1 MSYCKKANALWIHI
15 PKTGGT
21 SIYIYFINKY
31 SKKEVTLF
39 SGIRN
44 TILPEEYLKKISLQH
59 QTYETLIKYKELL
72 SIDINKNTKIFT
84 IVRNPYHRIIS
95 DLFSYEIISKNS
107 TPEEV
112 FESIKTK
119 YLYNNNLDNHNIPQ
133 YLFVCDK
140 HGVLFPEI
148 KIFKTESLKKN
159 IMDYGFSDFNIIF
172 GSIKSKDINVEK
184 EEYINYLNN
193 DSILLINDF
202 YNKDFEL
209 FNYEKIEIN

>member
-1 MSYCKKANALWIHI
+1 MPYCKKANTLWIHI

-21 SIYIYFINKY
+21 SIYIYFLNKY

-44 TILPEEYLKKISLQH
+44 TILPEEHLKKISLQH

-72 SIDINKNTKIFT
+72 NIDCNNNTKIFT
-84 IVRNPYHRIIS
+84 VVRNPYHRIIS
-95 DLFSYEIISKNS
+95 DLFSYGIISKKS

-112 FESIKTK
+112 FECIKTK
-119 YLYNNNLDNHNIPQ
+119 YLYNDNLDNHNIPQ

-140 HGVLFPEI
+140 NGILFPEI
-148 KIFKTESLKKN
+148 SIFKTESLKKEL
-159 IMDYGFSDFNIIF
+159 IDYGFKDFNIRF
-172 GSIKSKDINVEK
+172 GSIKSKDISVEK
-184 EEYINYLNN
+184 EEYINYLNKN
-193 DSILLINDF
+193 SILLINDF

-209 FNYEKIEIN
+209 FNYKKIEFK